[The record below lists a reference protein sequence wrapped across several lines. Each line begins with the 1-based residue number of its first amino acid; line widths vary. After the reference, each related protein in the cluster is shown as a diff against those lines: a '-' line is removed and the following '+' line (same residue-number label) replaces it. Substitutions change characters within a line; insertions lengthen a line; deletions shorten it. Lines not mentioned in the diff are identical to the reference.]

1 MPGSIRQT
9 AAPRHG
15 GRKNASSVRLTLPVS
30 RRTVRS
36 VVAQG
41 QCSTVTTS
49 VHTTVPGAQVA
60 AVKRD
65 LLRAIDK
72 YFDD

>member
-1 MPGSIRQT
+1 MIYRAGDNVGLSARSLGDINVQVLMEALGGGGNSTT
-9 AAPRHG
+9 AG
-15 GRKNASSVRLTLPVS
+15 G
-30 RRTVRS
+30 
-36 VVAQG
+36 
-41 QCSTVTTS
+41 
-49 VHTTVPGAQVA
+49 TVPGAQVA